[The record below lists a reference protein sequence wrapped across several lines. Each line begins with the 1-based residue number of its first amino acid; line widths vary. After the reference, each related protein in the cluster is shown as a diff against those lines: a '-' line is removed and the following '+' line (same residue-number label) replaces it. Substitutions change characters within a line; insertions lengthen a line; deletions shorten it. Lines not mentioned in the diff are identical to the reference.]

1 MKKNS
6 LITFAAVVGV
16 VGLAVFGWSV
26 VSKKSATESSSD
38 QIATSQT
45 PSAGEETTTAS
56 AVGSITANKVVKH
69 ISKSVS
75 GAVKSVSGQT
85 IVLEE
90 DGDTLNVEVAP
101 EANITKVTLPSPTAL
116 PEESDTSPA
125 RVKISLAQI
134 KVGDKV
140 DALLVSQ
147 PDGSFLAND
156 VTVLVETE

>member
-1 MKKNS
+1 MNQRS
-6 LITFAAVVGV
+6 LITFVVIVGV
-16 VGLAVFGWSV
+16 LGLAVFGWSF
-26 VSKKSATESSSD
+26 VSKKTTTPTTTTE
-38 QIATSQT
+38 I
-45 PSAGEETTTAS
+45 PSAGEEATPAS

-75 GAVKSVSGQT
+75 GTVKSVSGQT

-90 DGDTLNVEVAP
+90 DGDTLSIEVTP
-101 EANITKVTLPSPTAL
+101 EATITKVTLPSPTAL
-116 PEESDTSPA
+116 PEESGTAPTRA
-125 RVKISLAQI
+125 KISLAQVR
-134 KVGDKV
+134 VGDKV